1 MKAYEKLN
9 LFDYM
14 GRENYLSRF
23 NNSDEIL
30 DELNYI
36 KYRLNQKIDLLTR
49 AVLELKQ
56 IDLEKKLAVV
66 QIEMRNRQE
75 QEQEKLE
82 KQRMKSY
89 KESLIQ
95 DILERSNNHSLE
107 DLQKMTV
114 KSLKRIFDYV

>member
-66 QIEMRNRQE
+66 
-75 QEQEKLE
+75 
-82 KQRMKSY
+82 
-89 KESLIQ
+89 
-95 DILERSNNHSLE
+95 DC
-107 DLQKMTV
+107 
-114 KSLKRIFDYV
+114 

>member
-56 IDLEKKLAVV
+56 IDLEKK
-66 QIEMRNRQE
+66 ISSR
-75 QEQEKLE
+75 
-82 KQRMKSY
+82 
-89 KESLIQ
+89 
-95 DILERSNNHSLE
+95 
-107 DLQKMTV
+107 
-114 KSLKRIFDYV
+114 